1 MRVENDHCDMIG
13 VSVAPTELDNLS
25 SAILQQGGMARVSLP
40 GDVVTWA
47 AGRHQT
53 LRRMLSDQRFNRD
66 WRQWRALQDG
76 EIPEDHPLI
85 GMCKVDNMVTA
96 HGADH
101 RRLRGLLSR
110 SFAPGRIALLA
121 PRIEQCVDRLLAE
134 MAQRGGSAD
143 LMCEFAVPLPTNVIA
158 ELFGLPDEQRE
169 EIVALTYSRANTSA
183 TAAEVQQTR
192 QRIPEFFR
200 RLVALKRGQLGDD
213 LASALIIAR
222 DNGELASDTELI
234 DMLFMVLSA
243 GFVTT
248 TGVIGNGVL
257 ALLTHPQQ
265 LHLVRSGQVP
275 WLQAIEEILRWG
287 SAVANLPFRYA
298 TQDVEVDGCMVRRG
312 DAVLMAFH
320 AANRDEKAFGPG
332 ADGFDV
338 TRRHNPHLSFGQ
350 GPHLCLGA
358 ALARLELRYAFPALF
373 GRLEDLALTIA
384 AEDVV
389 YMPSYVIRC
398 PQRLPVTFRSSI
410 A

>member
-1 MRVENDHCDMIG
+1 MRVENDHCDVIG
-13 VSVAPTELDNLS
+13 VSVAPTQLDNLS

-47 AGRHQT
+47 AGGHQT
-53 LRRMLSDQRFNRD
+53 LKRMLSDQRFNGD

-96 HGADH
+96 HGAGH

-110 SFAPGRIALLA
+110 SFTPSRIALLA

-183 TAAEVQQTR
+183 TAAEVRQTR
-192 QRIPEFFR
+192 QCIPEFFR
-200 RLVALKRGQLGDD
+200 RLIALKRGQLGDD
-213 LASALIIAR
+213 LASALIVAR
-222 DNGELASDTELI
+222 DNGEIVSDTELI

-265 LHLVRSGQVP
+265 LHLVRSGKVP
-275 WLQAIEEILRWG
+275 WSQAIEEILRWG

-298 TQDVEVDGCMVRRG
+298 TQDVEIDGCMVRRG

-320 AANRDEKAFGPG
+320 AANRDEKVFGPG
-332 ADGFDV
+332 ADRFDV
-338 TRRHNPHLSFGQ
+338 TRRHNPHLAFGE
-350 GPHLCLGA
+350 GPHACLGA
-358 ALARLELRYAFPALF
+358 ALARLELHCAFPALF

-384 AEDVV
+384 AEDVL

-398 PQRLPVTFRSSI
+398 PQRLPVTFRPSTT
-410 A
+410 